1 MENLPK
7 AEGPADA
14 MRAAVRFYRREGMFL
29 DPAIPLTP
37 KNLAAELVEKAGPDP
52 KERILVLFNPEFAI
66 ELWQLG
72 CRRVTFAGSGD
83 CRVSRLLIEEMM
95 GFEFRLLD
103 DLDGAKFDLAISNPP
118 RREGGRKGKFA
129 GGLLWP
135 RLVAQAVE
143 LTEEGGRI
151 AMIHPSGWR
160 GPSKSM
166 AEIAAAIRGMDTRWL
181 SIHSLESGKAS
192 FGTHA
197 RFDMHV
203 SVRECTPGFK
213 TEVRDERGQLIRVDI
228 KKMPMIPN
236 FDIRGMIRLLAS
248 GEEARAVVAVTG
260 FHDMRIGRAAQDRC
274 SKFRYPCFN
283 HAPLRKNGGK
293 PVCVYARGRAR
304 EGLFGTPKA
313 MFGAMAGAGR
323 IIVDDSGKYG
333 LSPFAA
339 GVVDSPRNLGSIKA
353 AMESEGFRETM
364 DAFRFSRQEI
374 SPAVLRNFRKDFW
387 REFV

>member
-7 AEGPADA
+7 AEGPAEA
-14 MRAAVRFYRREGMFL
+14 MRAAVRFYRTEGMFL
-29 DPAIPLTP
+29 DPTIPLTP
-37 KNLAAELVEKAGPDP
+37 KNLAAELVEKAAPDP

-83 CRVSRLLIEEMM
+83 CRICRLLVEDMM

-103 DLDGAKFDLAISNPP
+103 DLDGMKFDLAISNPP

-135 RLVAQAVE
+135 RLVARAVE
-143 LTEEGGRI
+143 WTEDGGRI

-166 AEIAAAIRGMDTRWL
+166 AEIAERIRGMDVQWL
-181 SIHSLESGKAS
+181 SIHSLECGKAS
-192 FGTHA
+192 FGTNA

-203 SVRECTPGFK
+203 SVKECTPGFM
-213 TEVRDERGQLIRVDI
+213 TVIRDERGQLDSFDI
-228 KKMPMIPN
+228 KTMPMIPN
-236 FDIRGMIRLLAS
+236 FDISRMVRFLARE
-248 GEEARAVVAVTG
+248 EEARAEVAVTG
-260 FHDMRIGRAAQDRC
+260 YHDMRIGRAAPAPC
-274 SKFRYPCFN
+274 SKFKFKCFN
-283 HAPLRKNGGK
+283 YHALRKED
-293 PVCVYARGRAR
+293 PVWHYAKGRAR

-323 IIVDDSGKYG
+323 ITVDDSGEYG

-339 GVVDSPRNLGSIKA
+339 GVVDRPRNLGRIKA